1 METTENRFT
10 QMVQDKRMM
19 VGLALTL
26 AVTFL
31 AVFFAPDVFASSGGG
46 EFDEIWDKLKE
57 WMQGTLGKVL
67 ALVAILVGVVMGIG
81 RQNLMA
87 FVVGPA
93 IGIGL
98 YYSPDLIDGLMSASV
113 PLPV

>member
-1 METTENRFT
+1 METTQTRFA
-10 QMVQDKRMM
+10 QKIQDKRMM
-19 VGLALTL
+19 LGLALALAASVL
-26 AVTFL
+26 AVL
-31 AVFFAPDVFASSGGG
+31 YAPDVFASSGGG
-46 EFDEIWDKLKE
+46 EFDEIWEKLKE

-87 FVVGPA
+87 FVIGPA

-98 YYSPDLIDGLMSASV
+98 YYSPDLIDGLMAASV